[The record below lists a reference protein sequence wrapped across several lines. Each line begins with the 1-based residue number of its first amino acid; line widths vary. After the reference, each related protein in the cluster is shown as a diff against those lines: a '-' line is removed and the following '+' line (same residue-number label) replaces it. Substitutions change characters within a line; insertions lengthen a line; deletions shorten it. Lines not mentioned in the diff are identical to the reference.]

1 MASAQQKMTLDF
13 LFSSNN
19 AEVVRRNGRN
29 TNVIKIGG
37 VSNRYRRDMPIT
49 QRLKTKLSKVRKT
62 MDLQKY
68 QLDHHEPSVSFWW
81 LLVVLFLITCPTF
94 KFRVLRLFLTSKIKN
109 LD

>member
-37 VSNRYRRDMPIT
+37 VSYRYRRDMPIT

-62 MDLQKY
+62 MHGLA
-68 QLDHHEPSVSFWW
+68 EVSTRPSRTKRQ
-81 LLVVLFLITCPTF
+81 LLVVISC
-94 KFRVLRLFLTSKIKN
+94 VISYHMSNIQVQAGS
-109 LD
+109 